1 MRSRISLAVVTLV
14 VVMFVTGCL
23 GVGGTQRSSINDR
36 EQLSRLVGIVTNES
50 GYPVENATIGL
61 LEAQKFA
68 DTDEDGRFSLDG
80 ITPGTY
86 TLLVGA
92 EYLEFLR
99 KPVTVAKGTN
109 DVEFVLRFMIPTEDD
124 TYYYY
129 LKNNTDMNLRFE
141 FPDQLQAPGPEM
153 EFEPGRSF
161 EISGPPGKY
170 TFTILAE
177 GSESLF
183 TAKGTIWLYKKF
195 TDGEVVGGAD
205 SWTWTVYTK

>member
-1 MRSRISLAVVTLV
+1 MMRSRISLAVVTLMV
-14 VVMFVTGCL
+14 VVFVAGCL
-23 GVGGTQRSSINDR
+23 GGTQRPSTNDR
-36 EQLSRLVGIVTNES
+36 DQLGRLVGIVTNES

-61 LEAQKFA
+61 LEAHKFA
-68 DTDEDGRFSLDG
+68 NTDADGIFTLDG

-86 TLLVGA
+86 TLLAGA

-99 KPVTVAKGTN
+99 KPVTVTKGTN
-109 DVEFVLRFMIPTEDD
+109 EVELVLRFMIPTEDD